1 MSSRTGGAPANS
13 SVPMAMGG
21 SGYGSGA
28 GTGSGGLSEEEAGR
42 EMKKMLAFIMQEAD
56 EKVNEIKVKANE
68 EFNIEKAKLVRME
81 SAAIEAQHD
90 RRLKQAE
97 VKRRM

>member
-1 MSSRTGGAPANS
+1 
-13 SVPMAMGG
+13 
-21 SGYGSGA
+21 
-28 GTGSGGLSEEEAGR
+28 
-42 EMKKMLAFIMQEAD
+42 MKKMLAFIMQEAD

-81 SAAIEAQHD
+81 SAAIEAQHE

-97 VKRRM
+97 VKRRMYVF